1 MSKDERKIDSK
12 KLHSYLIKESEDYL
26 DQLQF
31 PFQNEHYQKWIKQIL
46 KSQSLIAVD
55 ADLWLDTM
63 DRVWLDGDDSDEALD
78 DMNDLICTMSN
89 NWRNGQPLTEGLEQ
103 L

>member
-1 MSKDERKIDSK
+1 MTK
-12 KLHSYLIKESEDYL
+12 DYL

-31 PFQNEHYQKWIKQIL
+31 PFKNAHYQKWIKKIL
-46 KSQSLIAVD
+46 KSESLIAVD
-55 ADLWLDTM
+55 SDLWLETM

-89 NWRNGQPLTEGLEQ
+89 NCRDGQPLTEGLEQ